1 MNWLTALFSGGDAVK
16 VVGDTVEKLF
26 TNDDA
31 REKELELQKAQ
42 FDYNLEEDKLTVQ
55 LSTNQTDINKVEAA
69 NSNLFVAGARPAILW
84 ICGFAFAYSAI
95 FEPIARFIA
104 KVVFDYNG
112 DFPVIDTTM
121 TGQILMGILGLGTL
135 RTIEKSKG
143 VS

>member
-31 REKELELQKAQ
+31 REKALESQKAQ
-42 FDYNLEEDKLTVQ
+42 MAYNIDLEKLDVQ
-55 LSTNQTDINKVEAA
+55 LATNQTDINKVEAA
-69 NSNLFVAGARPAILW
+69 SSNTFSSSWRPFIGY
-84 ICGFAFAYSAI
+84 ICGFALAYSAI
-95 FEPIARFIA
+95 LEPLARFIA
-104 KVVFDYNG
+104 KVGFDYSG

-121 TGQILMGILGLGTL
+121 NGQILMGLLGLGTL

-143 VS
+143 VN